1 MQFEIK
7 EVQAVPARD
16 RGGRNYTSKYLPII
30 EAAMSSETGI
40 VSADFKGIKECQYA
54 TRSISEYLKRHGIA
68 DLFRLQQRRGV
79 LFVTDLSRAG
89 TDRDPARA
97 GK

>member
-7 EVQAVPARD
+7 EVQEVPR
-16 RGGRNYTSKYLPII
+16 RRVENVRSSKYLPII
-30 EAAMSSETGI
+30 EAVIASETGI

-54 TRSISEYLKRHGIA
+54 TRSISDYLKRHGIA

-97 GK
+97 GR

>member
-7 EVQAVPARD
+7 EVQAVPARG
-16 RGGRNYTSKYLPII
+16 RGRHPGKSKYLPII
-30 EAAMSSETGI
+30 EAAMASETGI
-40 VSADFKGIKECQYA
+40 VSADFKGIKECQHA
-54 TRSISEYLKRHGIA
+54 GRALQDYLKRHGIA
-68 DLFRLQQRRGV
+68 DLFKLQQRRGV

>member
-7 EVQAVPARD
+7 EVQEVPR
-16 RGGRNYTSKYLPII
+16 RHVENVRSSKYLPII
-30 EAAMSSETGI
+30 EAAIASETGI
-40 VSADFKGIKECQYA
+40 VSADFKGIKECQHA
-54 TRSISEYLKRHGIA
+54 GRALHDYLKRHGIA

-97 GK
+97 GR

>member
-7 EVQAVPARD
+7 EVQEVPR
-16 RGGRNYTSKYLPII
+16 RRVENVRSSKYLPII
-30 EAAMSSETGI
+30 EAVIASETGI
-40 VSADFKGIKECQYA
+40 VSADFKGIKACQYA
-54 TRSISEYLKRHGIA
+54 TRSISDYLKRHGIA

-97 GK
+97 SR

>member
-7 EVQAVPARD
+7 EVQEVPR
-16 RGGRNYTSKYLPII
+16 RHVSNVRSSKYLPII

-54 TRSISEYLKRHGIA
+54 GRALHDYLKRHGIA

-97 GK
+97 AR